1 VSQSVAESASQFYF
15 NPFDPAFRANP
26 YPHYKPLLAGP
37 PKMLSGSMR
46 LALIARYD
54 DVIATL
60 RDHDRFSS
68 HGPQVPGTERID
80 VFGGART
87 MLFSDP
93 PIHSRLRRLV
103 TRDFTPRRIR
113 ELEPGIREIATQ
125 LIDKAVS
132 KGEFEAMRDLANPL
146 PVMVISQM
154 LGVPAADYEKF
165 KHWSDEVISAGNT
178 LPGTPFPESAVAARN
193 ALREYF
199 SIEIAKRRA
208 GPGPDLVSAL
218 IAAHEDAE
226 ALSADELLAFVLL
239 LLLAG
244 NETTTNLIGNGL
256 LALGRNLD
264 QMENLR
270 ANPSLMPAAIDE
282 MLRYDGPVQATGRFT
297 KAAVNVGGTD
307 IPEGSLAFL
316 ILAAAN
322 RDPSHYPNPEVFDI
336 SRDASD
342 HIAFGEGIHF
352 CLGSALARLEGAIA
366 IGAALERFPRLRLAD
381 PSAEMK
387 YKGSFTLR
395 GLDSLRMAIH

>member
-1 VSQSVAESASQFYF
+1 MSENVAETASQFYF
-15 NPFDPAFRANP
+15 NPFDPTFRANP

-37 PKMLSGSMR
+37 PRMLTGTMP

-54 DVIATL
+54 DVITTL
-60 RDHDRFSS
+60 RDHERFSS

-113 ELEPGIREIATQ
+113 ELEPRIREIAVE
-125 LIDKAVS
+125 LIDKAAA
-132 KGEFEAMRDLANPL
+132 KGGFEVMSVLANPL

-154 LGVPAADYEKF
+154 LGVPAGDYEKF
-165 KHWSDEVISAGNT
+165 KHWSDEVVSAGNT
-178 LPGTPFPESAVAARN
+178 LPGMQFPESAVAARN

-199 SIEIAKRRA
+199 SIEIDKRRA
-208 GPGPDLVSAL
+208 APGADLVSAL

-256 LALGRNLD
+256 LALGRNPEQLD
-264 QMENLR
+264 KLR
-270 ANPSLMPAAIDE
+270 ADPSLMPSAIDE

-297 KAAVNVGGTD
+297 KA
-307 IPEGSLAFL
+307 P
-316 ILAAAN
+316 
-322 RDPSHYPNPEVFDI
+322 
-336 SRDASD
+336 
-342 HIAFGEGIHF
+342 
-352 CLGSALARLEGAIA
+352 
-366 IGAALERFPRLRLAD
+366 
-381 PSAEMK
+381 
-387 YKGSFTLR
+387 
-395 GLDSLRMAIH
+395 